1 MFNEKSA
8 VVQAWVRQIQ
18 REESEVTLKDVPDL
32 YNLRDVVSGLI
43 NTNEMGEI

>member
-18 REESEVTLKDVPDL
+18 REESEVTLKDVPNL
-32 YNLRDVVSGLI
+32 SNLRNVVSGIL
-43 NTNEMGEI
+43 NTNEMGEK